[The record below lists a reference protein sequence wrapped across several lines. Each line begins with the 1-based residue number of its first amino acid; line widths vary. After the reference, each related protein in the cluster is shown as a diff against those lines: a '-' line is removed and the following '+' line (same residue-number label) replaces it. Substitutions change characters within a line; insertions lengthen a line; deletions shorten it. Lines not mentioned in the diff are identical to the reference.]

1 MAGNGKRQQL
11 QTEIVLTGKI
21 ENSAKQLSAWLDTVG
36 NKAISLGGQYMKL
49 GEKLLE
55 TTKLYA
61 DFDDAMRAT
70 QGKLVTATAQDMAKL
85 EEQVRSWAETTRF
98 GAVETANAVKEA
110 ASSGWELTEIYE
122 GIPTV
127 MTLAA
132 TAGLDLTD
140 ATEYLNSAL
149 AGLNMDMSESATLVD
164 QWVMASNRSRAS
176 VQDMGEA
183 MQRLGSLMTFTESSD
198 EVLTLL
204 SVMAEYGTKGAE
216 AGTLLRNVMLR
227 LIAPTAKAAETL
239 DMLDA
244 SEEELAELGEVDVAA
259 AAEAM
264 DTLGLSVFDAEGN
277 LKSIIQ
283 VISELRSATSGMTEE
298 EMYPMLAA
306 IFPTRTL
313 RGIMD
318 LLRTSDEEYA
328 AIQERIRSSSG
339 YASEIAELQE
349 GGIGGSIRTLKS
361 AFEELKLTVGEAM
374 NPQIMKVTD
383 ALTEL
388 IRHISDL
395 PEGTWDFIGN
405 IFATIVKAGP
415 VLIGVGT
422 TLKLA
427 SKLLTPTGAIATT
440 ATLLLSLITLLDQQM
455 EERRQRNLDNLFGTA
470 TLDVAEMRQETEKT
484 TQSYLSNNSALN
496 ELMDT
501 MRDGATNYAD
511 VLEQLQGD
519 LTTFAITGQ
528 QLTEEQKSS
537 LSGLLNQMI
546 DQANQDIDNGE
557 LHDLNMLDL
566 LFGDVKT
573 GKETDAFVNGVGWVS
588 DYYADM
594 RNEMVAVGQD
604 LRNALTEA
612 LEDGEL
618 SPEDEKAIRA
628 QIERLTEIEQQI
640 QHGIIDQETG
650 KRLYA
655 ASKVSMDSLEEYLQG
670 NADSMNEALA
680 ANSEMFDTESGR
692 YYSAWKHNYDKAKT
706 GAERSRLQDELNNF
720 MQELA
725 REEEESAQGIRDD
738 YAGLNMNAFDTA
750 LNQTGLGN
758 AWELLKRIGEQGV
771 GRDELDWSRALQG
784 IGSGQGAELLRSL
797 YDAEESTGWK
807 IANLLDMTGNSNL
820 ADIITSLDRYA
831 SDLETQ
837 QMIID
842 TNEAYA
848 QHLQQE
854 EERRRAWYKEQD
866 EKFAERQKYL
876 DTLGPKV
883 AGVGGSG
890 VYWAA
895 DSEMT
900 ERYRKNKTGAALA
913 QWGMEFVKDTHAW
926 INGLF
931 ADDEELKA
939 QAAGDAQTY
948 VSQAQA
954 TLDKNP
960 LKIKVDM
967 VYGQTIS
974 GGTNFGIGGGAPSS
988 VRTKAHFADG
998 GRADTASIFGE
1009 AGPEWAIPEKHTART
1024 ASLLEAAAKASGF
1037 GSLGLT
1043 AGGSSSGPATIVYSP
1058 VINAQDARGVDGA
1071 LREDKKR
1078 LEKWWNERA
1087 ARAEAEAF
1095 G

>member
-1 MAGNGKRQQL
+1 MAGNSKRQKL
-11 QTEIVLTGKI
+11 ETEIVLTGKI
-21 ENSAKQLSAWLDTVG
+21 ENSVKQLSAELDTLG
-36 NKAISLGGQYMKL
+36 NKAISLGGRYMKL

-70 QGKLVTATAQDMAKL
+70 QGKLVTASTQDMAKL

-227 LIAPTAKAAETL
+227 LIAPTKKAAETL

-244 SEEELAELGEVDVAA
+244 SEEELAELGEMDVAA

-349 GGIGGSIRTLKS
+349 GGIGGSIRNLKS
-361 AFEELKLTVGEAM
+361 AFEELKLTIGEAM

-440 ATLLLSLITLLDQQM
+440 ATLLISLLTLFDQQAD
-455 EERRQRNLDNLFGTA
+455 ERRQKNLDNLFGTA
-470 TLDVAEMRQETEKT
+470 TLDVAEMRQETDKVTE
-484 TQSYLSNNSALN
+484 SYLSNNSALN
-496 ELMDT
+496 ELLDT
-501 MRDGATNYAD
+501 MREGGTNYAN
-511 VLEQLQGD
+511 LSEQLTGS
-519 LTTFAITGQ
+519 LTQFAITGQ
-528 QLTEEQKSS
+528 ELTKEQKDG
-537 LSGLLNQMI
+537 LSGLINQMI
-546 DQANQDIDNGE
+546 DQANQDIENGE

-594 RNEMVAVGQD
+594 RSEMVAVGQD

-618 SPEDEKAIRA
+618 SPEDEKAIQA
-628 QIERLTEIEQQI
+628 QIKRLTEIEQQI
-640 QHGIIDQETG
+640 QQGIIDQETG

-692 YYSAWKHNYDKAKT
+692 YYSAWKHNYDKATT

-738 YAGLNMNAFDTA
+738 YAGLNMNAFDTV
-750 LNQTGLGN
+750 LNQTGLGD
-758 AWELLKRIGEQGV
+758 AWELLKRIGEQDVSENG
-771 GRDELDWSRALQG
+771 LDWDKALQG
-784 IGSGQGAELLRSL
+784 MDMRQAEKYLKQIDEANKDTKGRLAEWAEQAGYENLAGLVRKASTLHNMALSSRLEEEWPDPLQTQATNDAQAYVSKVQETLDQTPATPDFANAAELQ
-797 YDAEESTGWK
+797 T
-807 IANLLDMTGNSNL
+807 
-820 ADIITSLDRYA
+820 
-831 SDLETQ
+831 
-837 QMIID
+837 
-842 TNEAYA
+842 
-848 QHLQQE
+848 
-854 EERRRAWYKEQD
+854 
-866 EKFAERQKYL
+866 
-876 DTLGPKV
+876 
-883 AGVGGSG
+883 
-890 VYWAA
+890 
-895 DSEMT
+895 
-900 ERYRKNKTGAALA
+900 
-913 QWGMEFVKDTHAW
+913 
-926 INGLF
+926 
-931 ADDEELKA
+931 

-948 VSQAQA
+948 VNQAQA
-954 TLDKNP
+954 TLNANP

-967 VYGQTIS
+967 VMGNNGVKLPASLVGRGLNGY
-974 GGTNFGIGGGAPSS
+974 AE
-988 VRTKAHFADG
+988 G

-1043 AGGSSSGPATIVYSP
+1043 AGGSSSGPATIIYSP

>member
-1 MAGNGKRQQL
+1 MAGNSKRQKL
-11 QTEIVLTGKI
+11 ETEIVLTGKI
-21 ENSAKQLSAWLDTVG
+21 ENSVKQLSAELDTLG
-36 NKAISLGGQYMKL
+36 NKALSLGGQYMKL
-49 GEKLLE
+49 GDKLLE

-70 QGKLVTATAQDMAKL
+70 QGKLVTASTQDMAKL

-227 LIAPTAKAAETL
+227 LIAPTKKAAETL

-244 SEEELAELGEVDVAA
+244 SEEELAELGEMDVAA

-277 LKSIIQ
+277 LKSMIQ

-328 AIQERIRSSSG
+328 SIQNRIRSSSG
-339 YASEIAELQE
+339 YASEIAALQE
-349 GGIGGSIRTLKS
+349 GGIGGSIRNLKS

-374 NPQIMKVTD
+374 NPQIIKVTD

-388 IRHISDL
+388 IRNISDL

-427 SKLLTPTGAIATT
+427 SMLLTPTGAIAGTV
-440 ATLLLSLITLLDQQM
+440 TLLISLLTLFDQQAQ
-455 EERRQRNLDNLFGTA
+455 ERRQKNLDNLFGTA
-470 TLDVAEMRQETEKT
+470 TLDVAEMRQETDKVTE
-484 TQSYLSNNSALN
+484 SYLSNNSALN
-496 ELMDT
+496 ELLDT
-501 MRDGATNYAD
+501 MREGGTNYAN
-511 VLEQLQGD
+511 LTEQLTGS
-519 LTTFAITGQ
+519 LTQFAITGQ
-528 QLTEEQKSS
+528 ELTKEQKDG
-537 LSGLLNQMI
+537 LSGLINQMI
-546 DQANQDIDNGE
+546 DQANQDIENGE

-618 SPEDEKAIRA
+618 SPEDEKAIQA
-628 QIERLTEIEQQI
+628 QIKRLTEIEQQI
-640 QHGIIDQETG
+640 QQGIIDQETG

-655 ASKVSMDSLEEYLQG
+655 ASKVSIDSIEEYLQG

-680 ANSEMFDTESGR
+680 ANSEMFATEGGR

-738 YAGLNMNAFDTA
+738 YAGLNMNAFDTMI
-750 LNQTGLGN
+750 NQTGLGD
-758 AWELLKRIGEQGV
+758 AWELLKRIGEQDVSENG
-771 GRDELDWSRALQG
+771 LDWDKALQG
-784 IGSGQGAELLRSL
+784 MDMRQAEKYLKQIDEANKDTKGRL
-797 YDAEESTGWK
+797 AEWAEQAGYE
-807 IANLLDMTGNSNL
+807 NL
-820 ADIITSLDRYA
+820 AGLVGKA
-831 SDLETQ
+831 STLH
-837 QMIID
+837 
-842 TNEAYA
+842 NLA
-848 QHLQQE
+848 LSSRLE
-854 EERRRAWYKEQD
+854 EEWPDPLQTQATNDAQTYVSKVQETLDQTPATPD
-866 EKFAERQKYL
+866 FAN
-876 DTLGPKV
+876 
-883 AGVGGSG
+883 A
-890 VYWAA
+890 
-895 DSEMT
+895 T
-900 ERYRKNKTGAALA
+900 ELQT
-913 QWGMEFVKDTHAW
+913 
-926 INGLF
+926 
-931 ADDEELKA
+931 

-948 VSQAQA
+948 VNQAQA
-954 TLDKNP
+954 TLNANP

-967 VYGQTIS
+967 VMGNNGVKLPAS
-974 GGTNFGIGGGAPSS
+974 LIGRGLNANGY
-988 VRTKAHFADG
+988 ADG

-1009 AGPEWAIPEKHTART
+1009 AGPEWAIPEQHTART

-1043 AGGSSSGPATIVYSP
+1043 AGGSSSGPATIIYSP

>member
-1 MAGNGKRQQL
+1 MAGNSKRQKL
-11 QTEIVLTGKI
+11 ETEIVLTGKI
-21 ENSAKQLSAWLDTVG
+21 ENSVKQLSAWLDTVG
-36 NKAISLGGQYMKL
+36 NKAISLGGQYMKI

-70 QGKLVTATAQDMAKL
+70 QGKLVTASTQDMAKL

-132 TAGLDLTD
+132 TAGMDLTD

-176 VQDMGEA
+176 VLDMGEA

-244 SEEELAELGEVDVAA
+244 SEEELADLGEMDVAA

-277 LKSIIQ
+277 LKSMIQ
-283 VISELRSATSGMTEE
+283 VISELRRATTGMTEE

-306 IFPTRTL
+306 IFPTRTM

-328 AIQERIRSSSG
+328 AIQERIRSSGG
-339 YASEIAELQE
+339 YASEIAALQE
-349 GGIGGSIRTLKS
+349 GGIGGSIRNLKS

-374 NPQIMKVTD
+374 NPQIIKVTN

-388 IRHISDL
+388 IQNISDL

-427 SKLLTPTGAIATT
+427 SMLLTPNGAIAGTV
-440 ATLLLSLITLLDQQM
+440 TLLISLLTLFDQQM
-455 EERRQRNLDNLFGTA
+455 EERRQRNLDNLFGSA
-470 TLDVAEMRQETEKT
+470 TLDVAEMRQETDKVTE
-484 TQSYLSNNSALN
+484 SYLSNNSALN

-511 VLEQLQGD
+511 LLEQLQGD
-519 LTTFAITGQ
+519 LTQFAITGQ
-528 QLTEEQKSS
+528 ELTEEQKSS
-537 LSGLLNQMI
+537 LSGLINQMI
-546 DQANQDIDNGE
+546 DQANQDIANGE

-566 LFGDVKT
+566 LFGDVQT

-588 DYYADM
+588 SYYNGLRAD
-594 RNEMVAVGQD
+594 MVAVGED
-604 LRNALTEA
+604 LRKALTEA

-618 SPEDEKAIRA
+618 SPEDEEAIRA

-640 QHGIIDQETG
+640 QQGIIDQEIG
-650 KRLYA
+650 ERLYA
-655 ASKVSMDSLEEYLQG
+655 ASKVSADSLEEYLQG
-670 NADSMNEALA
+670 NADSMNKALA

-692 YYSAWKHNYDKAKT
+692 FYAAWKYNYDNAKT
-706 GAERSRLQDELNNF
+706 EAERQQLQSQLDDF

-738 YAGLNMNAFDTA
+738 YVGLNTRAVDSV
-750 LNQTGLGN
+750 LDQIGLGD
-758 AWELLKRIGEQGV
+758 AWELVKRVGEQDITENGI
-771 GRDELDWSRALQG
+771 DWDKALQG
-784 IGSGQGAELLRSL
+784 MDARQAEKYFEQIYEANKNTKGRLAEWVKQSGNENLAGIITESDFLWGAVRRYGDEVRADEAVLAEQLQAQAAGDAQAYVSKVQETLDQTPATPDFANAAELQ
-797 YDAEESTGWK
+797 T
-807 IANLLDMTGNSNL
+807 
-820 ADIITSLDRYA
+820 
-831 SDLETQ
+831 
-837 QMIID
+837 
-842 TNEAYA
+842 
-848 QHLQQE
+848 
-854 EERRRAWYKEQD
+854 
-866 EKFAERQKYL
+866 
-876 DTLGPKV
+876 
-883 AGVGGSG
+883 
-890 VYWAA
+890 
-895 DSEMT
+895 
-900 ERYRKNKTGAALA
+900 
-913 QWGMEFVKDTHAW
+913 
-926 INGLF
+926 
-931 ADDEELKA
+931 

-948 VSQAQA
+948 VNQAQA
-954 TLDKNP
+954 ELDKRP

-974 GGTNFGIGGGAPSS
+974 GGTNFGIGGGAPGS
-988 VRTKAHFADG
+988 VRTKTHFADG

-1037 GSLGLT
+1037 GSMGLT
-1043 AGGSSSGPATIVYSP
+1043 AGRSSSGPATIVYSP

-1071 LREDKKR
+1071 LKEDKKR

>member
-1 MAGNGKRQQL
+1 MAGNSKRQKL
-11 QTEIVLTGKI
+11 ETEIVLTGKI
-21 ENSAKQLSAWLDTVG
+21 ENSVKQLSAWLDTVG
-36 NKAISLGGQYMKL
+36 NKAISLGGQYMKI

-70 QGKLVTATAQDMAKL
+70 QGKLVTASTQDMAKL

-132 TAGLDLTD
+132 TAGMDLTD

-176 VQDMGEA
+176 VLDMGEA

-244 SEEELAELGEVDVAA
+244 SEEELAELGEMDVAA

-277 LKSIIQ
+277 LKSMIQ
-283 VISELRSATSGMTEE
+283 VISELRRATNGMTEE

-306 IFPTRTL
+306 IFPTRTM

-328 AIQERIRSSSG
+328 AIQNRIRSSGG
-339 YASEIAELQE
+339 YASEIAALQE
-349 GGIGGSIRTLKS
+349 GGIGGSIRNLKS

-374 NPQIMKVTD
+374 NPQIIKVTN

-388 IRHISDL
+388 IQNISDM

-427 SKLLTPTGAIATT
+427 SMLLTPTGAIAGTV
-440 ATLLLSLITLLDQQM
+440 TLLISLLTLFDQQAQ
-455 EERRQRNLDNLFGTA
+455 ERRQKNLRTLFGSA
-470 TLDVAEMRQETEKT
+470 TLDVAEMRQETDKV

-511 VLEQLQGD
+511 LLEQLQGD
-519 LTTFAITGQ
+519 LTQFAITGQ
-528 QLTEEQKSS
+528 ELTEEQKSS
-537 LSGLLNQMI
+537 LSGLINQMI
-546 DQANQDIDNGE
+546 DQANQDIANGE
-557 LHDLNMLDL
+557 LHDLNMLDM
-566 LFGDVKT
+566 LFGDVQT

-588 DYYADM
+588 SYYNGLRAD
-594 RNEMVAVGQD
+594 MVAVGED
-604 LRNALTEA
+604 LRKALTEA

-618 SPEDEKAIRA
+618 SPEDEEAIRA

-640 QHGIIDQETG
+640 QQGIIDQEIG
-650 KRLYA
+650 ERLYA
-655 ASKVSMDSLEEYLQG
+655 ASKVSADSLEEYLQG
-670 NADSMNEALA
+670 NADSMNKALA

-692 YYSAWKHNYDKAKT
+692 FYAAWKYNYDNAKT
-706 GAERSRLQDELNNF
+706 EAERQQLQSQLDDF

-725 REEEESAQGIRDD
+725 REEEEKAQGIRDD
-738 YAGLNMNAFDTA
+738 YAGFNTRAVDSVLG
-750 LNQTGLGN
+750 QIGLGD
-758 AWELLKRIGEQGV
+758 AWELVKRVGEQDITENGI
-771 GRDELDWSRALQG
+771 DWDKALQG
-784 IGSGQGAELLRSL
+784 MDARQAEKYFEQIYEANKDTKGRLAEWVKQSGNENLAGIITESDFLWGAVRRYGDEVRADEAVLAEQLQAQAAGDAQAYVSKVQETLDQTPATPDFANAAELQ
-797 YDAEESTGWK
+797 T
-807 IANLLDMTGNSNL
+807 
-820 ADIITSLDRYA
+820 
-831 SDLETQ
+831 
-837 QMIID
+837 
-842 TNEAYA
+842 
-848 QHLQQE
+848 
-854 EERRRAWYKEQD
+854 
-866 EKFAERQKYL
+866 
-876 DTLGPKV
+876 
-883 AGVGGSG
+883 
-890 VYWAA
+890 
-895 DSEMT
+895 
-900 ERYRKNKTGAALA
+900 
-913 QWGMEFVKDTHAW
+913 
-926 INGLF
+926 
-931 ADDEELKA
+931 

-948 VSQAQA
+948 VNQAQA
-954 TLDKNP
+954 ELDKRP

-974 GGTNFGIGGGAPSS
+974 GGTNFGIGGGAPGS
-988 VRTKAHFADG
+988 VRTKTHFADG

-1037 GSLGLT
+1037 GSMGLT
-1043 AGGSSSGPATIVYSP
+1043 AGRSSYGPATIVYSP

-1071 LREDKKR
+1071 LKEDKKR

>member
-1 MAGNGKRQQL
+1 MAGNSKRQKL
-11 QTEIVLTGKI
+11 ETEIVLTGKI
-21 ENSAKQLSAWLDTVG
+21 ENSVKQLSAELDTLG
-36 NKAISLGGQYMKL
+36 NKALSLGGQYMKL
-49 GEKLLE
+49 GDKLLE

-70 QGKLVTATAQDMAKL
+70 QGKLVTASTQDMAKL

-227 LIAPTAKAAETL
+227 LIAPTKKAAETL

-244 SEEELAELGEVDVAA
+244 SEEELAELGEMDVAA

-349 GGIGGSIRTLKS
+349 GGIGGSIRNLKS
-361 AFEELKLTVGEAM
+361 AFEELQLTVGEAM

-395 PEGTWDFIGN
+395 PEGTWEFIGN

-440 ATLLLSLITLLDQQM
+440 ATLLLSLITLLDQQA
-455 EERRQRNLDNLFGTA
+455 EERRQKNFDNLFGTA
-470 TLDVAEMRQETEKT
+470 TLDVAEMRQEIDASTNAITEQGQALEALKGNIQQNLT
-484 TQSYLSNNSALN
+484 DAAALYEQFTAKVTQY
-496 ELMDT
+496 T
-501 MRDGATNYAD
+501 
-511 VLEQLQGD
+511 
-519 LTTFAITGQ
+519 ITGQ
-528 QLTEEQKSS
+528 TLTDEQKESLLSLGQS
-537 LSGLLNQMI
+537 LSDTVKEGIEQ
-546 DQANQDIDNGE
+546 GE
-557 LHDLNMLDL
+557 LYHLNMLDA
-566 LFGDVKT
+566 LFGDDTDDPTYRKAFSASVLTSSEYYNNLKSEYEQLGTDLFEQIKKGIET
-573 GKETDAFVNGVGWVS
+573 GDFSGAEEVAKKMIEYEAEV
-588 DYYADM
+588 A
-594 RNEMVAVGQD
+594 RMVADANAEAALYKAGRADIESISQFLD
-604 LRNALTEA
+604 ENKTAEDEQIAAMKENIASQYGADAAAINALLEDADTEA
-612 LEDGEL
+612 ERQRLLQQKKDIEAGYNKK
-618 SPEDEKAIRA
+618 EDE
-628 QIERLTEIEQQI
+628 
-640 QHGIIDQETG
+640 ETA
-650 KRLYA
+650 RIHELYA
-655 ASKVSMDSLEEYLQG
+655 GYNMTMLDTAFKKAGLEE
-670 NADSMNEALA
+670 
-680 ANSEMFDTESGR
+680 
-692 YYSAWKHNYDKAKT
+692 
-706 GAERSRLQDELNNF
+706 
-720 MQELA
+720 
-725 REEEESAQGIRDD
+725 
-738 YAGLNMNAFDTA
+738 
-750 LNQTGLGN
+750 
-758 AWELLKRIGEQGV
+758 AWEFVKRINEQGV
-771 GRDELDWSRALQG
+771 ALEKGFDGSYVGMAKTDWGKALNGMQVSQG
-784 IGSGQGAELLRSL
+784 EQLL
-797 YDAEESTGWK
+797 YDLYNANVGGKGILTELAESLGDQNLVQIMKTLDEYAGTLTGTRIEEDLK
-807 IANLLDMTGNSNL
+807 NFAPNL
-820 ADIITSLDRYA
+820 ADNMRT
-831 SDLETQ
+831 
-837 QMIID
+837 
-842 TNEAYA
+842 
-848 QHLQQE
+848 
-854 EERRRAWYKEQD
+854 
-866 EKFAERQKYL
+866 
-876 DTLGPKV
+876 
-883 AGVGGSG
+883 
-890 VYWAA
+890 
-895 DSEMT
+895 
-900 ERYRKNKTGAALA
+900 
-913 QWGMEFVKDTHAW
+913 W
-926 INGLF
+926 INERFGGEEPQAQTTPDF
-931 ADDEELKA
+931 ANTEELQT
-939 QAAGDAQTY
+939 QAENDAQTY

-954 TLDKNP
+954 ELDKNP
-960 LKIKVDM
+960 VKLHVNM
-967 VYGQTIS
+967 VPGKSYSINYDGYSYRGS
-974 GGTNFGIGGGAPSS
+974 GSGSQSGTGKNAVSKLFSKLFYAE
-988 VRTKAHFADG
+988 G

-1043 AGGSSSGPATIVYSP
+1043 AGGSSSGPATIIYSP

>member
-1 MAGNGKRQQL
+1 MAGNSKRQKL
-11 QTEIVLTGKI
+11 ETEIVLTGKI
-21 ENSAKQLSAWLDTVG
+21 ENSVKQLSAELDTLG
-36 NKAISLGGQYMKL
+36 NKALSLGGQYMKL

-70 QGKLVTATAQDMAKL
+70 QGKLVTASTQDMAKL

-227 LIAPTAKAAETL
+227 LIAPTKKAAETL

-244 SEEELAELGEVDVAA
+244 SEEELAELGEMDVAA

-277 LKSIIQ
+277 LKSMIQ
-283 VISELRSATSGMTEE
+283 VISELRSATAGMTEE

-349 GGIGGSIRTLKS
+349 GGIGGSIRNLKS

-440 ATLLLSLITLLDQQM
+440 ATLLFSLITLFDQQA
-455 EERRQRNLDNLFGTA
+455 EERRQKNLDNLFGTA
-470 TLDVAEMRQETEKT
+470 TLDVAEMRQETDKVTE
-484 TQSYLSNNSALN
+484 SYLSNNSALN
-496 ELMDT
+496 ELLDT
-501 MRDGATNYAD
+501 MREGGTNYAN
-511 VLEQLQGD
+511 LTEQLTGS
-519 LTTFAITGQ
+519 LTQFAITGQ
-528 QLTEEQKSS
+528 ELTKEQKDG
-537 LSGLLNQMI
+537 LSGLINQMI
-546 DQANQDIDNGE
+546 DQANQDIENGE

-618 SPEDEKAIRA
+618 SPEDEKAIQA
-628 QIERLTEIEQQI
+628 QIKRLTEIEQQI
-640 QHGIIDQETG
+640 QQGIIDQETG

-655 ASKVSMDSLEEYLQG
+655 ASKVSIDSIEEYLQG

-680 ANSEMFDTESGR
+680 ANSEMFATEGGR

-738 YAGLNMNAFDTA
+738 YAGLNMNAFDTMI
-750 LNQTGLGN
+750 NQTGLGD
-758 AWELLKRIGEQGV
+758 AWELLKRIGEQDVSENG
-771 GRDELDWSRALQG
+771 LDWDKALQG
-784 IGSGQGAELLRSL
+784 MDMRQAEKYLKQIDEANKDTKGRLAEWAEQAGYENLAGLVGKASTLHNLALSSRLEEEWPDPLQTQATNDAQAYVGKVQETLDQTPATPDFANAAELQ
-797 YDAEESTGWK
+797 T
-807 IANLLDMTGNSNL
+807 
-820 ADIITSLDRYA
+820 
-831 SDLETQ
+831 
-837 QMIID
+837 
-842 TNEAYA
+842 
-848 QHLQQE
+848 
-854 EERRRAWYKEQD
+854 
-866 EKFAERQKYL
+866 
-876 DTLGPKV
+876 
-883 AGVGGSG
+883 
-890 VYWAA
+890 
-895 DSEMT
+895 
-900 ERYRKNKTGAALA
+900 
-913 QWGMEFVKDTHAW
+913 
-926 INGLF
+926 
-931 ADDEELKA
+931 

-948 VSQAQA
+948 VNQAQA
-954 TLDKNP
+954 TLNANP
-960 LKIKVDM
+960 LKIRVDM
-967 VYGQTIS
+967 VMGNNGVKLPASLVGRGLNGY
-974 GGTNFGIGGGAPSS
+974 
-988 VRTKAHFADG
+988 ADG

-1009 AGPEWAIPEKHTART
+1009 AGPEWAIPEQHTART

-1043 AGGSSSGPATIVYSP
+1043 AGGSSSGPATIIYSP

>member
-1 MAGNGKRQQL
+1 MAGNSKRQKL
-11 QTEIVLTGKI
+11 ETEIVLTGKI
-21 ENSAKQLSAWLDTVG
+21 ENSVKQLSAWLDTVG
-36 NKAISLGGQYMKL
+36 NKAISLGGQYMKI

-70 QGKLVTATAQDMAKL
+70 QGKLVTASTQDMAKL

-132 TAGLDLTD
+132 TAGMDLTD

-176 VQDMGEA
+176 VLDMGEA

-244 SEEELAELGEVDVAA
+244 SEEELAELGEMDVAA
-259 AAEAM
+259 AAKAM

-277 LKSIIQ
+277 LKSMIQ
-283 VISELRSATSGMTEE
+283 VISELRRATNGMTEE

-306 IFPTRTL
+306 IFPTRTM

-328 AIQERIRSSSG
+328 AIQNRIRSSGG
-339 YASEIAELQE
+339 YASEIAALQE
-349 GGIGGSIRTLKS
+349 GGIGGSIRKLKS

-388 IRHISDL
+388 IQNISDM

-427 SKLLTPTGAIATT
+427 SMLLTPTGAIAGTV
-440 ATLLLSLITLLDQQM
+440 TLLISLLTLFDQQAQ
-455 EERRQRNLDNLFGTA
+455 ERRQKNLRTLFGSA
-470 TLDVAEMRQETEKT
+470 TLDVAEMRQETDKVTE
-484 TQSYLSNNSALN
+484 SYLSNNSALN

-511 VLEQLQGD
+511 LLEQLQGD
-519 LTTFAITGQ
+519 LTQFAITGQ
-528 QLTEEQKSS
+528 ELTEEQKSS
-537 LSGLLNQMI
+537 LSGLINQMI
-546 DQANQDIDNGE
+546 DQANQDIANGE

-566 LFGDVKT
+566 LFGDVQT

-588 DYYADM
+588 SYYNGLRA
-594 RNEMVAVGQD
+594 NMVAVGED
-604 LRNALTEA
+604 LRKALTEA

-618 SPEDEKAIRA
+618 SPEDEEAIRA

-640 QHGIIDQETG
+640 QQGIIDQEIG
-650 KRLYA
+650 ERLYA
-655 ASKVSMDSLEEYLQG
+655 ASKVSADSIEEYLQG
-670 NADSMNEALA
+670 NADSMNKALA

-692 YYSAWKHNYDKAKT
+692 YYSAWKYNYDNATT
-706 GAERSRLQDELNNF
+706 GSERSRLQKELDSF

-725 REEEESAQGIRDD
+725 REEEEAAQGIRND
-738 YAGLNMNAFDTA
+738 YSGYNERALDTVISK
-750 LNQTGLGN
+750 LGYSD
-758 AWELLKRIGEQGV
+758 AWKAIKRIGELGV
-771 GRDELDWSRALQG
+771 GADEADWSKIFEGLNANKTIQ
-784 IGSGQGAELLRSL
+784 QMYDL
-797 YDAEESTGWK
+797 YDADDATGWK
-807 IANLLDMTGNSNL
+807 LSKLVDKAGFTNL
-820 ADIITSLDRYA
+820 ADIITMLNRYA
-831 SDLETQ
+831 GAA
-837 QMIID
+837 D
-842 TNEAYA
+842 TNLAIQSDIDAFNRYM
-848 QHLQQE
+848 QE
-854 EERRRAWYKEQD
+854 KQTTPD
-866 EKFAERQKYL
+866 
-876 DTLGPKV
+876 
-883 AGVGGSG
+883 
-890 VYWAA
+890 
-895 DSEMT
+895 
-900 ERYRKNKTGAALA
+900 
-913 QWGMEFVKDTHAW
+913 
-926 INGLF
+926 I
-931 ADDEELKA
+931 ADDAELQK
-939 QAAGDAQTY
+939 QATNDAQTY

-954 TLDKNP
+954 ELDKNP
-960 LKIKVDM
+960 VKLHVNM
-967 VYGQTIS
+967 VPGKSYSINYDGYSYRGS
-974 GGTNFGIGGGAPSS
+974 GSGSQSGTVKNAVSKRFSNL
-988 VRTKAHFADG
+988 FYADG

-1037 GSLGLT
+1037 GSMGLT

-1071 LREDKKR
+1071 LKEDKKR

>member
-1 MAGNGKRQQL
+1 MAGNSKRQKL
-11 QTEIVLTGKI
+11 ETEIVLTGKI
-21 ENSAKQLSAWLDTVG
+21 ENSVKQLSAWLDTVG
-36 NKAISLGGQYMKL
+36 NKAISLGGQYMKI

-70 QGKLVTATAQDMAKL
+70 QGKLVTASTQDMAKL

-132 TAGLDLTD
+132 TAGMDLTD

-176 VQDMGEA
+176 VLDMGEA

-244 SEEELAELGEVDVAA
+244 SEEELAELGEMDVAA
-259 AAEAM
+259 AAKAM

-277 LKSIIQ
+277 LKSMIQ
-283 VISELRSATSGMTEE
+283 VISELRRATNGMTEE

-349 GGIGGSIRTLKS
+349 GGIGGSIRNLKS

-388 IRHISDL
+388 IQHISDL
-395 PEGTWDFIGN
+395 PESTWDFIGN
-405 IFATIVKAGP
+405 IFATIVKVGP

-427 SKLLTPTGAIATT
+427 SMLLTPTGAIAGTV
-440 ATLLLSLITLLDQQM
+440 TLLISLLTLFDQQM

-470 TLDVAEMRQETEKT
+470 TLDVAEMRQETDKVTE
-484 TQSYLSNNSALN
+484 SYLSNNSALN

-511 VLEQLQGD
+511 LLEQLQGD
-519 LTTFAITGQ
+519 LTQFAITGQ

-537 LSGLLNQMI
+537 LSGMINQMI
-546 DQANQDIDNGE
+546 DQANQDIANGE

-566 LFGDVKT
+566 LFGDVQT

-588 DYYADM
+588 SYYDGLRAD
-594 RNEMVAVGQD
+594 MVAVGED
-604 LRNALTEA
+604 LRKALTEA

-640 QHGIIDQETG
+640 QQGIINQEIG
-650 KRLYA
+650 ERLYA
-655 ASKVSMDSLEEYLQG
+655 ASKVSADSIEEYFQG
-670 NADSMNEALA
+670 NEDSMNKALA
-680 ANSEMFDTESGR
+680 ANSEMFNMESGR
-692 YYSAWKHNYDKAKT
+692 FYDAWKYNYDNAKT
-706 GAERSRLQDELNNF
+706 EAERQQLQSQLDDF

-725 REEEESAQGIRDD
+725 REEEEEAQGIRDD
-738 YAGLNMNAFDTA
+738 YAGFNTRAVDSVLD
-750 LNQTGLGN
+750 QIGLGD
-758 AWELLKRIGEQGV
+758 AWELVKRVGEQDITENGI
-771 GRDELDWSRALQG
+771 DWDKALQG
-784 IGSGQGAELLRSL
+784 MDARQAEKYFEQIYEANKDTKGRLAEWVKQSGNE
-797 YDAEESTGWK
+797 
-807 IANLLDMTGNSNL
+807 NL
-820 ADIITSLDRYA
+820 AGIITESDFLWGAVRRYGDEVRA
-831 SDLETQ
+831 D
-837 QMIID
+837 
-842 TNEAYA
+842 EAVLA
-848 QHLQQE
+848 EQLQ
-854 EERRRAWYKEQD
+854 
-866 EKFAERQKYL
+866 
-876 DTLGPKV
+876 
-883 AGVGGSG
+883 
-890 VYWAA
+890 
-895 DSEMT
+895 
-900 ERYRKNKTGAALA
+900 
-913 QWGMEFVKDTHAW
+913 
-926 INGLF
+926 
-931 ADDEELKA
+931 A
-939 QAAGDAQTY
+939 QAASDAQAYVGKVQETLDQTPATPDFANAAELQTQAMSDAQTY
-948 VSQAQA
+948 VNQAQA
-954 TLDKNP
+954 KLNANP
-960 LKIKVDM
+960 LKIRVDM
-967 VYGQTIS
+967 VMGNNGVKLPASLVGRGLNGY
-974 GGTNFGIGGGAPSS
+974 
-988 VRTKAHFADG
+988 ADG

-1024 ASLLEAAAKASGF
+1024 ASLIEAAAKASGF
-1037 GSLGLT
+1037 GSMGLT
-1043 AGGSSSGPATIVYSP
+1043 AGGSSYGPATIVYSP

-1071 LREDKKR
+1071 LKEDKKR
-1078 LEKWWNERA
+1078 FEKWWNERA

>member
-1 MAGNGKRQQL
+1 MAGNSKRQKL
-11 QTEIVLTGKI
+11 ETEIVLTGQVA
-21 ENSAKQLSAWLDTVG
+21 NSAKQLSAWLDTMG
-36 NKAISLGGQYMKL
+36 NKALSLGSQYMKI

-70 QGKLVTATAQDMAKL
+70 QGKLVTASTQDMAKL

-132 TAGLDLTD
+132 TAGMDLTD

-227 LIAPTAKAAETL
+227 LIAPTKKAAETL

-349 GGIGGSIRTLKS
+349 GGIGGSIRNLKS
-361 AFEELKLTVGEAM
+361 AWEELKLTVGEAM

-427 SKLLTPTGAIATT
+427 SKLLTQTGAIATT
-440 ATLLLSLITLLDQQM
+440 ATLLISLLTLFDQQA

-470 TLDVAEMRQETEKT
+470 TLDVAEMRQETDKVTE
-484 TQSYLSNNSALN
+484 SYLYNNSALN
-496 ELMDT
+496 ELLDT
-501 MRDGATNYAD
+501 MREGGTNYAN
-511 VLEQLQGD
+511 LSEQLTGS
-519 LTTFAITGQ
+519 LTQWAITGQ
-528 QLTEEQKSS
+528 QLTQEQKDG
-537 LSGLLNQMI
+537 LSGLINQMI
-546 DQANQDIDNGE
+546 DQANQDIENGE

-588 DYYADM
+588 DYYTDM

-618 SPEDEKAIRA
+618 SPEDEKAIQA
-628 QIERLTEIEQQI
+628 QIKRLTEIEQQI
-640 QHGIIDQETG
+640 QQGIIDQETG

-655 ASKVSMDSLEEYLQG
+655 ASKVSIDSLEEYLQG

-680 ANSEMFDTESGR
+680 ANSEMFATESGR

-706 GAERSRLQDELNNF
+706 GAERSRLQDELNSF

-738 YAGLNMNAFDTA
+738 YAGLNMNAFDTVI
-750 LNQTGLGN
+750 NQTGLGD
-758 AWELLKRIGEQGV
+758 AWEIIKKIG
-771 GRDELDWSRALQG
+771 DSDWRNG
-784 IGSGQGAELLRSL
+784 IAWNEVSGGKSAQEVYA
-797 YDAEESTGWK
+797 
-807 IANLLDMTGNSNL
+807 LLDDFYQKNHETGNKFTDMMKKVGMDQYANVVKNML
-820 ADIITSLDRYA
+820 LPVQELQTDHQIADDWNSYVLD
-831 SDLETQ
+831 L
-837 QMIID
+837 I
-842 TNEAYA
+842 
-848 QHLQQE
+848 
-854 EERRRAWYKEQD
+854 K
-866 EKFAERQKYL
+866 
-876 DTLGPKV
+876 
-883 AGVGGSG
+883 
-890 VYWAA
+890 
-895 DSEMT
+895 
-900 ERYRKNKTGAALA
+900 
-913 QWGMEFVKDTHAW
+913 
-926 INGLF
+926 
-931 ADDEELKA
+931 DEELQT
-939 QAAGDAQTY
+939 QAENDAQTY

-954 TLDKNP
+954 ELDKNP
-960 LKIKVDM
+960 VKLHVNM
-967 VYGQTIS
+967 VPGKSYSINYDGYSYRGS
-974 GGTNFGIGGGAPSS
+974 GSGSQSGTVKNAVNKLFSNL
-988 VRTKAHFADG
+988 FYADG

-1009 AGPEWAIPEKHTART
+1009 AGPEWAIPEQHTART

-1043 AGGSSSGPATIVYSP
+1043 ASGSSSGPATIIYSP

>member
-1 MAGNGKRQQL
+1 MAGNSKRQKL
-11 QTEIVLTGKI
+11 ETEIVLTGKI
-21 ENSAKQLSAWLDTVG
+21 ENSVKQLSAWLDTVG
-36 NKAISLGGQYMKL
+36 NKAISLGGQYMKI

-70 QGKLVTATAQDMAKL
+70 QGKLVTASTQDMAKL

-132 TAGLDLTD
+132 TAGMDLTD

-227 LIAPTAKAAETL
+227 LIAPTKKAAETL

-244 SEEELAELGEVDVAA
+244 SEEELAELGEIDTAA
-259 AAEAM
+259 AAKAM
-264 DTLGLSVFDAEGN
+264 DALGLSVFDTEGN
-277 LKSIIQ
+277 LKSMIQ
-283 VISELRSATSGMTEE
+283 VISELRRATNGMTEE

-349 GGIGGSIRTLKS
+349 GGIGGSIRNLKS

-395 PEGTWDFIGN
+395 PESTWDFIGN
-405 IFATIVKAGP
+405 IFATIVKVGP

-422 TLKLA
+422 TMKLA

-470 TLDVAEMRQETEKT
+470 TLDVAEMRQETDKVTE
-484 TQSYLSNNSALN
+484 SYLSNNSALN
-496 ELMDT
+496 ELLDT
-501 MRDGATNYAD
+501 MREGGTNYAN
-511 VLEQLQGD
+511 LSEQLTGS
-519 LTTFAITGQ
+519 LTQWAITGQ
-528 QLTEEQKSS
+528 QLTQEQKDG
-537 LSGLLNQMI
+537 LSGLINQMI
-546 DQANQDIDNGE
+546 DQANQDIENGE

-588 DYYADM
+588 DYYTDM

-618 SPEDEKAIRA
+618 SPEDEKAIQA

-640 QHGIIDQETG
+640 QQGIIDQETG

-738 YAGLNMNAFDTA
+738 YAGLNMNAFDTV
-750 LNQTGLGN
+750 LNQTGLGD
-758 AWELLKRIGEQGV
+758 AWELLKRIGEQDVSENG
-771 GRDELDWSRALQG
+771 LDWDKALQG
-784 IGSGQGAELLRSL
+784 MDMRQAEKYLKQIDEANKDTKGRLAEWAEQAGYENLAGLVRKASTLHNMALSSRLEEEWPDPLQTQATNDAQAAQARGGGRGGRGESALQTQAYVSKVQETLDQTQATPDFANAAELQ
-797 YDAEESTGWK
+797 T
-807 IANLLDMTGNSNL
+807 
-820 ADIITSLDRYA
+820 
-831 SDLETQ
+831 
-837 QMIID
+837 
-842 TNEAYA
+842 
-848 QHLQQE
+848 
-854 EERRRAWYKEQD
+854 
-866 EKFAERQKYL
+866 
-876 DTLGPKV
+876 
-883 AGVGGSG
+883 
-890 VYWAA
+890 
-895 DSEMT
+895 
-900 ERYRKNKTGAALA
+900 
-913 QWGMEFVKDTHAW
+913 
-926 INGLF
+926 
-931 ADDEELKA
+931 

-948 VSQAQA
+948 VNQAQA
-954 TLDKNP
+954 TLNANP
-960 LKIKVDM
+960 LKIRVDM
-967 VYGQTIS
+967 VMGNNGVKLPASLVGRGLNGY
-974 GGTNFGIGGGAPSS
+974 
-988 VRTKAHFADG
+988 ADG

-1009 AGPEWAIPEKHTART
+1009 AGPEWAIPEQHTART

-1043 AGGSSSGPATIVYSP
+1043 AGGSSSGPATIIYSP

>member
-21 ENSAKQLSAWLDTVG
+21 ENSAKKLSAWLDTVG

-70 QGKLVTATAQDMAKL
+70 QGKLVTATAQDMEKL
-85 EEQVRSWAETTRF
+85 EKQVRSWAETTRF

-132 TAGLDLTD
+132 TAGMNLTD

-149 AGLNMDMSESATLVD
+149 AGLNMDMSESTTLVD

-244 SEEELAELGEVDVAA
+244 SEEELAELGEMNLGAA
-259 AAEAM
+259 SEAM
-264 DTLGLSVFDAEGN
+264 DALGLSVFDAEGN
-277 LKSIIQ
+277 LKSMIQ
-283 VISELRSATSGMTEE
+283 VISELRRATSGMTEE

-328 AIQERIRSSSG
+328 SIQNRIRSSGG
-339 YASEIAELQE
+339 YASEIAALQE
-349 GGIGGSIRTLKS
+349 GGIGGSIRNLRS

-374 NPQIMKVTD
+374 NPQIIKVTD

-388 IRHISDL
+388 IRNISDM

-427 SKLLTPTGAIATT
+427 SMLLTPTGAIAGTVT
-440 ATLLLSLITLLDQQM
+440 MIISLLTLFDQHV
-455 EERRQRNLDNLFGTA
+455 EERRKKNFENLFGSA
-470 TLDVAEMRQETEKT
+470 TLDVAEMRKEMDKSTGAITAQSEALDALKGDVQTNLTEVA
-484 TQSYLSNNSALN
+484 AL
-496 ELMDT
+496 
-501 MRDGATNYAD
+501 Y
-511 VLEQLQGD
+511 EQLTGK
-519 LTTFAITGQ
+519 LTQYTITGQ
-528 QLTEEQKSS
+528 ELTKEQQDGLIALGQN
-537 LSGLLNQMI
+537 LSDKVKEGIEQ
-546 DQANQDIDNGE
+546 GE
-557 LHDLNMLDL
+557 LYHLNMLDA
-566 LFGDVKT
+566 LFGNDTDDPTYRKAFSASVLTSSQYYDSLKSEYEQLGTDLFDQIKKGIET
-573 GKETDAFVNGVGWVS
+573 GDFSGAEEVAKKMIEYEAEV
-588 DYYADM
+588 A
-594 RNEMVAVGQD
+594 RMVAD
-604 LRNALTEA
+604 ADAEAALY
-612 LEDGEL
+612 
-618 SPEDEKAIRA
+618 KAGRV
-628 QIERLTEIEQQI
+628 
-640 QHGIIDQETG
+640 D
-650 KRLYA
+650 
-655 ASKVSMDSLEEYLQG
+655 MDSLGQFLTENKTAEEEQIAAMKENIASQYG
-670 NADSMNEALA
+670 ADAAAINALLEDA
-680 ANSEMFDTESGR
+680 DTE
-692 YYSAWKHNYDKAKT
+692 
-706 GAERSRLQDELNNF
+706 AERQRLLQQKKDIE
-720 MQELA
+720 A
-725 REEEESAQGIRDD
+725 GYSKKEEEETARIHEVRAGANMTAVDSAFEK
-738 YAGLNMNAFDTA
+738 AGLGD
-750 LNQTGLGN
+750 
-758 AWELLKRIGEQGV
+758 AWELVKRINEQGV
-771 GRDELDWSRALQG
+771 ALEQGGLNGDYVGMAKTDWEKALNGMQLNQG
-784 IGSGQGAELLRSL
+784 EELLTELNKANVAKDGALSEMLESL
-797 YDAEESTGWK
+797 GDK
-807 IANLLDMTGNSNL
+807 NLDQIMKTLDEYAGTLKGMQIEKELRNFAPNL
-820 ADIITSLDRYA
+820 AENMRT
-831 SDLETQ
+831 
-837 QMIID
+837 
-842 TNEAYA
+842 
-848 QHLQQE
+848 
-854 EERRRAWYKEQD
+854 
-866 EKFAERQKYL
+866 
-876 DTLGPKV
+876 
-883 AGVGGSG
+883 
-890 VYWAA
+890 
-895 DSEMT
+895 
-900 ERYRKNKTGAALA
+900 
-913 QWGMEFVKDTHAW
+913 W
-926 INGLF
+926 INARFGSEELQTQTTPDI
-931 ADDEELKA
+931 ADDEELQK
-939 QAAGDAQTY
+939 QATNDAQTY

-954 TLDKNP
+954 ELDKNP
-960 LKIKVDM
+960 VKLHVNM
-967 VYGQTIS
+967 VPGKSYSINYDGYSYRGS
-974 GGTNFGIGGGAPSS
+974 GSGSQSGTVKNAVSKLFSNL
-988 VRTKAHFADG
+988 FYADG

-1037 GSLGLT
+1037 GSMGLT

-1071 LREDKKR
+1071 LKEDKKR